1 MVTFCVIRYIFPR
14 VQVAGVNWPDQNNFV
29 LPSCS
34 GRLSKRQLGGW
45 WWAGATIK
53 ETSEWQVFSGY
64 GALESGQQLRWG
76 RYRDWDEMTFG
87 LQISEPKRPLG
98 SRSLRARW
106 GDSCW
111 VRKLGSNWG
120 QGGARA
126 WGLLGSLPG
135 KAPSSGAARARNS
148 LIGRPM
154 TGFWNQAA
162 GLPKDFWLGSNWL
175 RRAGGRWRAG
185 AGATIGNVRL

>member
-1 MVTFCVIRYIFPR
+1 MKTEWLQLYITRQGAGEEELMDKHKRSKRKQFQQICSWAQRPIWLRCNKFSIAFAESRNSICARTSQQQGSHILLSISIVKVVTFCVIRYIFPR

-45 WWAGATIK
+45 WWAGATLK

-87 LQISEPKRPLG
+87 L
-98 SRSLRARW
+98 
-106 GDSCW
+106 
-111 VRKLGSNWG
+111 
-120 QGGARA
+120 
-126 WGLLGSLPG
+126 
-135 KAPSSGAARARNS
+135 
-148 LIGRPM
+148 
-154 TGFWNQAA
+154 
-162 GLPKDFWLGSNWL
+162 
-175 RRAGGRWRAG
+175 
-185 AGATIGNVRL
+185 